1 MSQCTVKPG
10 SSGGVKAQWYP
21 GCSLCTAAGSHGI
34 PAAQLVV
41 ERAAVVAPEV
51 EADSVAV
58 AALVVLVAVSAV
70 PAAVLA
76 VWAATEG

>member
-1 MSQCTVKPG
+1 M
-10 SSGGVKAQWYP
+10 
-21 GCSLCTAAGSHGI
+21 
-34 PAAQLVV
+34 AQLVV

-70 PAAVLA
+70 PAAALA